1 MPKKPT
7 EPTAR
12 PDAAPATNRTRPL
25 REQLHEAVNANIT
38 RTVTEGLKGVDDM
51 TARGKAELKRRGIE
65 GMDEIADTAG
75 DLFKRLLVRGISK

>member
-1 MPKKPT
+1 MPTKLKTSNPPVP
-7 EPTAR
+7 EPI
-12 PDAAPATNRTRPL
+12 RTRPL
-25 REQLHEAVNANIT
+25 REQLHEAVNTNIT
-38 RTVTEGLKGVDDM
+38 RTVTEGLKGVDNL